1 MALTDEA
8 LEQAKAI
15 LGEQFQNYAIVVQHD
30 DEEVEYDSNNQLMGK
45 ALFQEAL
52 EQMKEQRE
60 LENQDVEVI
69 WEDEDE
75 DPPYDRDWET
85 IA

>member
-8 LEQAKAI
+8 LEQAQAI

-30 DEEVEYDSNNQLMGK
+30 DEEVEYASNNQLMGK

-75 DPPYDRDWET
+75 DPPYGCDEN
-85 IA
+85 